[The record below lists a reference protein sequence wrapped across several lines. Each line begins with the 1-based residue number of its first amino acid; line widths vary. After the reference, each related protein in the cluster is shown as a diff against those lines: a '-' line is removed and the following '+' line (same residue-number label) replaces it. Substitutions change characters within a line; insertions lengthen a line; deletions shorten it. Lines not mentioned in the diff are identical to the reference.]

1 MLLSR
6 GGALLLLL
14 AWLKY
19 CLTQSNS
26 RGWVP
31 PGPVARW
38 KSMMRLLQNT
48 HVVPSQD
55 GGVANVPSSG

>member
-1 MLLSR
+1 MLVSR
-6 GGALLLLL
+6 GGASLLLL

-19 CLTQSNS
+19 FLSQSNS

-48 HVVPSQD
+48 DVKV
-55 GGVANVPSSG
+55 